1 MLMPKKTKYRKSH
14 RGRRKGMSKGG
25 TEVNFGDYGLQAL
38 ETSYITGRQIEA
50 ARITIT
56 RTMQRKG
63 KVWINIF
70 PHKPITKKPA
80 EVRMGSGKGAVEYYV
95 AVVKP
100 GRIIFEISGVT
111 EDIAREAMRKA
122 GHKLPINY
130 QICNEAHMSINDLR
144 ELSIGELEDKVTEL
158 KKELM
163 ESRFS
168 LATSQIED
176 TSIFKKIK
184 KQIAQAN
191 TVLNQKKREE
201 MMKAENN
208 E

>member
-1 MLMPKKTKYRKSH
+1 
-14 RGRRKGMSKGG
+14 
-25 TEVNFGDYGLQAL
+25 
-38 ETSYITGRQIEA
+38 
-50 ARITIT
+50 
-56 RTMQRKG
+56 
-63 KVWINIF
+63 
-70 PHKPITKKPA
+70 
-80 EVRMGSGKGAVEYYV
+80 
-95 AVVKP
+95 
-100 GRIIFEISGVT
+100 
-111 EDIAREAMRKA
+111 
-122 GHKLPINY
+122 
-130 QICNEAHMSINDLR
+130 MSINDLR
-144 ELSIGELEDKVTEL
+144 ELSISELETKVGEL

-184 KQIAQAN
+184 KQSAQAN